1 MSDPQLIIGTE
12 TLYIH
17 VSLND
22 HSESVTLGFPFT
34 VCSYSEMYRSP
45 EGKRES
51 FLFSCDPKKNNWLFS
66 FPAKKPSEDVSM
78 WERKSHKIFFFFSFC
93 VDSDI
98 SSLGFTDV
106 KTSSVFPSLWNNE
119 TNVWNKWCVTVWKKH
134 TIFFFFLWLREKKNF
149 FFYLKLSKIMKK
161 KRFHKI
167 LFFERNWVIFF
178 HLVPNN
184 RKKST

>member
-45 EGKRES
+45 EGKWES

-106 KTSSVFPSLWNNE
+106 KTSSVFPSLKQWKQMFHSSVFLMCN
-119 TNVWNKWCVTVWKKH
+119 CVKKTH
-134 TIFFFFLWLREKKNF
+134 DFFL
-149 FFYLKLSKIMKK
+149 LSLTERKK
-161 KRFHKI
+161 KCF
-167 LFFERNWVIFF
+167 LFEI
-178 HLVPNN
+178 
-184 RKKST
+184 K

>member
-45 EGKRES
+45 EGKWES
-51 FLFSCDPKKNNWLFS
+51 FLFSCDPKKNNGLFS

-78 WERKSHKIFFFFSFC
+78 WERKIHKIYFFFSFC
-93 VDSDI
+93 GDI

-106 KTSSVFPSLWNNE
+106 KTSSVFPSLKQ
-119 TNVWNKWCVTVWKKH
+119 WNKCFTLQFSWCVTVWKKH
-134 TIFFFFLWLREKKNF
+134 DFFL
-149 FFYLKLSKIMKK
+149 LSLTERKK
-161 KRFHKI
+161 KCF
-167 LFFERNWVIFF
+167 LFEI
-178 HLVPNN
+178 
-184 RKKST
+184 K

>member
-51 FLFSCDPKKNNWLFS
+51 FLFSCDPKKNNGLFS

-78 WERKSHKIFFFFSFC
+78 SERKIHKIYLFFSFC

-119 TNVWNKWCVTVWKKH
+119 SKCFTLQFSWCVTVWKKH
-134 TIFFFFLWLREKKNF
+134 TIFFFFLWLREKKNV
-149 FFYLKLSKIMKK
+149 FYLK
-161 KRFHKI
+161 
-167 LFFERNWVIFF
+167 
-178 HLVPNN
+178 
-184 RKKST
+184 

>member
-51 FLFSCDPKKNNWLFS
+51 FLFSCDPKKNNWLQFS
-66 FPAKKPSEDVSM
+66 SEETKWRRFHVRKKNSQDLL
-78 WERKSHKIFFFFSFC
+78 FFSFC
-93 VDSDI
+93 GDI

-106 KTSSVFPSLWNNE
+106 KTSSVFPSLKQWKQMFHSSVFLMCN
-119 TNVWNKWCVTVWKKH
+119 CVKKTH
-134 TIFFFFLWLREKKNF
+134 DFFL
-149 FFYLKLSKIMKK
+149 LSLTERKK
-161 KRFHKI
+161 KCF
-167 LFFERNWVIFF
+167 LFEI
-178 HLVPNN
+178 
-184 RKKST
+184 K